1 MKYYEIVLM
10 IHPDKSDKVKV
21 FISNYNRFI
30 VEKKGKVHRTEDWG
44 RRQLAY
50 PIKKLQ
56 KAHYILMNIE
66 LSSNYIHEVRK
77 KIQFDNFIIR
87 HLIMCTTK
95 NNITPSIMMNAV
107 KEQQQ
112 EKRLSPVTNR
122 SLVS

>member
-10 IHPDKSDKVKV
+10 IHPDKSDKVKN
-21 FISNYNRFI
+21 FMNNYDRFI
-30 VEKKGKVHRTEDWG
+30 VEKQGKVHRIEDWG

-66 LSSNYIHEVRK
+66 LKSIYIDDVRK

-87 HLIMCTTK
+87 HLIMCTIK
-95 NNITPSIMMNAV
+95 NNITPSIMMNTV
-107 KEQQQ
+107 KEQQ
-112 EKRLSPVTNR
+112 EKRFSSAINR
-122 SLVS
+122 